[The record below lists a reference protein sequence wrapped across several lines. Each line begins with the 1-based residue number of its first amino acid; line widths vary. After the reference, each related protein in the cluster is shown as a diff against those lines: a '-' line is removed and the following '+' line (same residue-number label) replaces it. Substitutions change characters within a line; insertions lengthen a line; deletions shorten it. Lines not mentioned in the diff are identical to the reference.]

1 MLSVTPTPR
10 ERGDASR
17 TLAQWWG
24 NVADVDPAMSQCSA
38 VFNQLTIS
46 VITHPV
52 NLVWTAAAGSMWQ
65 THNICGC
72 RSASLAD
79 QMYIERGDISLV
91 GWISRDVGRRRGGGG
106 IPRNKGERYFSVYHE
121 NISTVRDNV
130 YYVYKLLYQPRLYP
144 LPLSVSQAIWQHNAT
159 NLK

>member
-1 MLSVTPTPR
+1 MLSVTPTPG

-91 GWISRDVGRRRGGGG
+91 GWISRDVGRRGGGG
-106 IPRNKGERYFSVYHE
+106 GVYPEIREYVIFQFTMKTYRLCVIMFILYINYYISPDYTPYRSVYHKQYG
-121 NISTVRDNV
+121 STM
-130 YYVYKLLYQPRLYP
+130 LQ
-144 LPLSVSQAIWQHNAT
+144 I
-159 NLK
+159 